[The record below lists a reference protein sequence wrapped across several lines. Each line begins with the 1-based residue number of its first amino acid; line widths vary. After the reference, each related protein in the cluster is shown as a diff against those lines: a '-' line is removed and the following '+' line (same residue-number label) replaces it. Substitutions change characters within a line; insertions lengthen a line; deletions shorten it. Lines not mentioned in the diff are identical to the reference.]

1 MRSCL
6 QDAVINSAPRI
17 EKLINKQELYR
28 QCPPR
33 RVKDLNISEM
43 ENTSCVR
50 NVLKVTPV
58 SRIEQVAWGAASIMR
73 RVNDGVFICT
83 CNVQSV
89 E

>member
-6 QDAVINSAPRI
+6 QDSVINSAPRI
-17 EKLINKQELYR
+17 GKYIDQQELYR

-33 RVKDLNISEM
+33 RVKYSNISEI

-50 NVLKVTPV
+50 NVMEVTPV
-58 SRIEQVAWGAASIMR
+58 SRIEIEPWGAACIMR
-73 RVNDGVFICT
+73 RVNDGVFICS
-83 CNVQSV
+83 CNVQYD